1 MSEYLKAV
9 SLRDRGADEMDFIP
23 FYSRFKN
30 IAEKETRSIK
40 ITASDLGVPRGEYML
55 LENYCTDKRCD
66 CRKVMINVV
75 EVNPPRRILATIGYG
90 WESVEFYTKWMYG
103 DEKIARSITGAYLEL
118 GGIQSQYAQHFLE
131 IFKATLTDEYV
142 NTLKTVRA
150 KKAGEQQQPSAPLT
164 SWDRPDVC
172 AGSESASV

>member
-1 MSEYLKAV
+1 MSEYLKAM
-9 SLRDRGADEMDFIP
+9 SLRDRGVGEMDFIP

-40 ITASDLGVPRGEYML
+40 ITVSDLGVPRGEYML
-55 LENYCTDKRCD
+55 LENYCTDKNCD
-66 CRKVMINVV
+66 CSKVMINVV
-75 EVNPPRRILATIGYG
+75 EVKPPRRILATIGYG

-131 IFKATLTDEYV
+131 VFKATLTDEYV
-142 NTLKTVRA
+142 NTI
-150 KKAGEQQQPSAPLT
+150 KKHYRMFKKIRHKSSPRL
-164 SWDRPDVC
+164 
-172 AGSESASV
+172 